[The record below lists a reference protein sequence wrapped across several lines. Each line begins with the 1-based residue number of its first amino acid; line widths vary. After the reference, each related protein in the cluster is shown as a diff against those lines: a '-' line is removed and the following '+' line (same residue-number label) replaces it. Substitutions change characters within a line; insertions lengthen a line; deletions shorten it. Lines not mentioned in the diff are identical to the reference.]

1 MVMLAHGP
9 HSRGACDE
17 DSRPEIG
24 RNDTS
29 QMSGASAAAIMPSV
43 ANIAFSIGAGLGSL
57 LITVLAA
64 TQGLLAVAV
73 IWGMLAVA
81 FAVRAELGR
90 RRRR

>member
-1 MVMLAHGP
+1 MTARAP
-9 HSRGACDE
+9 KSAQRRRARC
-17 DSRPEIG
+17 R
-24 RNDTS
+24 
-29 QMSGASAAAIMPSV
+29 ASAARDHPFM
-43 ANIAFSIGAGLGSL
+43 ANIAFSIGAALGSL

-64 TQGLLAVAV
+64 TQGLTAVAV

>member
-1 MVMLAHGP
+1 M
-9 HSRGACDE
+9 
-17 DSRPEIG
+17 
-24 RNDTS
+24 
-29 QMSGASAAAIMPSV
+29 

>member
-1 MVMLAHGP
+1 MMIAP
-9 HSRGACDE
+9 RN
-17 DSRPEIG
+17 R
-24 RNDTS
+24 RNDT
-29 QMSGASAAAIMPSV
+29 ARCRAPAARDHPFM

>member
-1 MVMLAHGP
+1 M
-9 HSRGACDE
+9 
-17 DSRPEIG
+17 
-24 RNDTS
+24 
-29 QMSGASAAAIMPSV
+29 

-57 LITVLAA
+57 VITVLAA

-81 FAVRAELGR
+81 FAARAELGR